1 MKAMFTF
8 ALTRHLV
15 CSPSLCRAPG
25 AVVCVA
31 VGHAVFNLN
40 LESLRTHQG
49 RRPDNPA
56 LGLSPQMPLRDLQC
70 ATRLGPNSRYGTL
83 LQYCK

>member
-1 MKAMFTF
+1 MKAMFAF

-15 CSPSLCRAPG
+15 CSPSLCRARG

-49 RRPDNPA
+49 RRPDNRWGSA
-56 LGLSPQMPLRDLQC
+56 LKCPCEIFSALQ
-70 ATRLGPNSRYGTL
+70 G
-83 LQYCK
+83 